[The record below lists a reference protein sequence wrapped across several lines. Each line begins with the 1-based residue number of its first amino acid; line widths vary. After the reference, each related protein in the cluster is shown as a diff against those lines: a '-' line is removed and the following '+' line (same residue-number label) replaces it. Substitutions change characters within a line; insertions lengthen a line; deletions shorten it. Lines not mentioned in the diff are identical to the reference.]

1 MRDID
6 PVDGRLE
13 ELRNA
18 TEDLGLPERFD
29 DLVWLHV
36 ERRAA
41 RLSPWPVLLSAALAA
56 VASFALACSS
66 DARLAERVLAL
77 GDDASVEAP

>member
-18 TEDLGLPERFD
+18 TEDLGPPDRFD
-29 DLVWLHV
+29 DLVWSHV
-36 ERRAA
+36 ERRAS
-41 RLSPWPVLLSAALAA
+41 RLSPLPALFSAALAA
-56 VASFALACSS
+56 VTSFVAAYSS
-66 DARLAERVLAL
+66 DAQLAEQVLVL